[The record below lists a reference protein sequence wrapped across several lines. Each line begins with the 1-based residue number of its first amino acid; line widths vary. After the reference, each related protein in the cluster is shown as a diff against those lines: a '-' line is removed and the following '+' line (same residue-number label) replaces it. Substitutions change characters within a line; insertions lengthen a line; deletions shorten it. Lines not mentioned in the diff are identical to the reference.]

1 MCRLLGYV
9 TAEPT
14 SLVDLLG
21 REDFAA
27 FTALTSVHDD
37 GWGMAWYAADDGR
50 LHHAR
55 SARSAENEASYA
67 ELAEQ
72 ALGRVGI
79 VHLRWASPGIPIR
92 VENSHPFVEGQ
103 LAMAHNGH
111 IASIE
116 RLEGLLTPGSRA
128 ALTGG
133 TDSERYFRYVLQ
145 CIEAAGDEAAGLGEA
160 VATLAAEFPQ
170 ASLNALLLTPERL
183 LAVHVNSRAT
193 PPPMLKDLRGM
204 GIAAERIRHT
214 DDDYFA
220 MDFRRTPQGTQVISS
235 GIDPEGWTP
244 VPEDSVGVIDVQ
256 SGELEWLAPAPS

>member
-9 TAEPT
+9 TEEPT

-21 REDFAA
+21 EEDFAA

-37 GWGMAWYAADDGR
+37 GWGMAWYADDGR

-55 SARSAENEASYA
+55 SARSAEGDPAYA
-67 ELAEQ
+67 ELA
-72 ALGRVGI
+72 ARPLARVGI
-79 VHLRWASPGIPIR
+79 VHLRWATPGLPIR
-92 VENSHPFVEGQ
+92 VENSHPFVDGQ
-103 LAMAHNGH
+103 LAMAHNGS
-111 IASIE
+111 IAPID
-116 RLEGLLTPGSRA
+116 RLDALLTSPSRSKLA
-128 ALTGG
+128 GG

-145 CIEAAGDEAAGLGEA
+145 CIEACGDEATGLGEA
-160 VATLAAEFPQ
+160 VATLAAEFPS
-170 ASLNALLLTPERL
+170 ASLNALLLTPQRL
-183 LAVHVNSRAT
+183 LAVHVNSHAT
-193 PPPMLKDLRGM
+193 PPPMLKDLGGL

-220 MDFRRTPQGTQVISS
+220 MDFRRTPGGTQLISS

-244 VPEDSVGVIDVQ
+244 VPDDTVGVVDVG

>member
-14 SLVDLLG
+14 SLVDQLG
-21 REDFAA
+21 REDFDA

-37 GWGMAWYAADDGR
+37 GWGMAWYDPVDGR

-55 SARSAENEASYA
+55 SARSAEHDATYA
-67 ELAEQ
+67 DLAGRRL
-72 ALGRVGI
+72 ARVGI

-92 VENSHPFVEGQ
+92 VENSHPFVAGQ

-111 IASIE
+111 IASLD
-116 RLEGLLTPGSRA
+116 RLEALLTPASRS

-145 CIEAAGDEAAGLGEA
+145 CIEATGDEATGLGEA
-160 VATLAAEFPQ
+160 VATLAAQFPR
-170 ASLNALLLTPERL
+170 ASLNALLLTPGRL

-193 PPPMLKDLRGM
+193 PPPMLKDLGSM
-204 GIAAERIRHT
+204 GIAADPIRHT
-214 DDDYFA
+214 EDDYFA
-220 MDFRRTPQGTQVISS
+220 MDFRRTSEGTQVISS
-235 GIDPEGWTP
+235 GIDPDGWTP
-244 VPEDSVGVIDVQ
+244 VPEDSVGVIDVR
-256 SGELEWLAPAPS
+256 SGEVEWLAPVPS

>member
-37 GWGMAWYAADDGR
+37 GWGMAWYDAGDGR

-55 SARSAENEASYA
+55 SARSAENDRSYA

-72 ALGRVGI
+72 PLARVGI
-79 VHLRWASPGIPIR
+79 VHLRWATPGIPIR
-92 VENSHPFVEGQ
+92 VENSHPFVDGQ
-103 LAMAHNGH
+103 LAMAHNGS
-111 IASIE
+111 IAPLD
-116 RLEGLLTPGSRA
+116 RLEALLTPASRA
-128 ALTGG
+128 KLLGG
-133 TDSERYFRYVLQ
+133 TDSERYFRYVVQ
-145 CIEAAGDEAAGLGEA
+145 CIEAAGDEATGLGEA
-160 VATLAAEFPQ
+160 VTTLSAEFPH
-170 ASLNALLLTPERL
+170 ASLNALLLTPGRL
-183 LAVHVNSRAT
+183 RAVHVNSRAT
-193 PPPMLKDLRGM
+193 PPSMLKDLRGM
-204 GIAAERIRHT
+204 GIAAEPIRHT

-220 MDFRRTPQGTQVISS
+220 MDFRRTPEGTQVISS
-235 GIDPEGWTP
+235 GIDPDGWTP
-244 VPEDSVGVIDVQ
+244 VSDDSVGVIDVQ